1 VNVRP
6 GIITQA
12 EADYIK
18 AHWWKAAKQELV
30 AWAICFALGW
40 AFLAEVLG
48 AFHLA
53 YWQYWAIAG
62 ASLLLF
68 SRLAIWATFIPAV
81 LIHVAFCLA
90 GHPQVVTSYVIT
102 ACIFAVLLRSPFF
115 LLFFLFLASSMRM
128 AAQTTQ
134 TVCAEEKPEYDPQ
147 TDQLVFRSGRREPA
161 FLNPLKARELPEPA
175 AEYFERR
182 DQDFFEERDRD
193 FLEDLKQRQDRE
205 RRASEDHFRN

>member
-1 VNVRP
+1 MNVRP
-6 GIITQA
+6 GIITEEQA
-12 EADYIK
+12 AFITTR
-18 AHWWKAAKQELV
+18 WWRAAKAELI

-40 AFLAEVLG
+40 AFVVAILS
-48 AFHLA
+48 AFHLV
-53 YWQYWAIAG
+53 YWQYWAVAG

-68 SRLAIWATFIPAV
+68 SRLAIWVTFIPAV
-81 LIHVAFCLA
+81 LIHVAFCAA
-90 GHPQVVTSYVIT
+90 GHPQVANSCVIA

-115 LLFFLFLASSMRM
+115 LFFFLVLASSMR
-128 AAQTTQ
+128 AAARHTQ
-134 TVCAEEKPEYDPQ
+134 VVCAEEEPTYDPQ

-193 FLEDLKQRQDRE
+193 FFEDLKQHQDRE
-205 RRASEDHFRN
+205 RRAREDHFRN